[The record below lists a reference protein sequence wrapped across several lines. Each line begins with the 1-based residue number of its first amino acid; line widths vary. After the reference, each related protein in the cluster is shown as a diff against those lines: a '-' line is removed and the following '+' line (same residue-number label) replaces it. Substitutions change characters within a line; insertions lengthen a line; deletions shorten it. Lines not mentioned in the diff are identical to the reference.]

1 MGLGIGIDG
10 LFEEMFLVGEV
21 IFSGLDELAESVA
34 EDVSG
39 CASSDRVVE
48 LIEESDHL
56 LVLAV
61 DGGDSY

>member
-1 MGLGIGIDG
+1 M
-10 LFEEMFLVGEV
+10 
-21 IFSGLDELAESVA
+21 SWPSVA